1 MRISDW
7 SSYVCSSDLPRCHGT
22 VGAVGDVL
30 DDDGVFASAAKVAR
44 IAGELVVGYLGVQ
57 IAEAQVDDPVGIG
70 THHAFDLDAI
80 DIGADIDVDRSE
92 EHTSE
97 LQSLMRN
104 SYAVFCLKKTTKKKK
119 LQYIEKTTKKQRV
132 RIQQR

>member
-1 MRISDW
+1 MCLFFFFFFKQKTAYEMRISDW
-7 SSYVCSSDLPRCHGT
+7 SSDVCSSDL
-22 VGAVGDVL
+22 L

-80 DIGADIDVDRSE
+80 DIGADIVVDRGAGDNLAELKILIFIIESGCV
-92 EHTSE
+92 E
-97 LQSLMRN
+97 LQR
-104 SYAVFCLKKTTKKKK
+104 AVAEAVL
-119 LQYIEKTTKKQRV
+119 
-132 RIQQR
+132 

>member
-30 DDDGVFASAAKVAR
+30 DDDGVFASVAKVAR

-80 DIGADIDVDRSE
+80 DIGADIVVDRGAGDNLA
-92 EHTSE
+92 E
-97 LQSLMRN
+97 LKILIFIIESGCVDRKSTRLN
-104 SYAVFCLKKTTKKKK
+104 SSH
-119 LQYIEKTTKKQRV
+119 
-132 RIQQR
+132 

>member
-1 MRISDW
+1 MAGG
-7 SSYVCSSDLPRCHGT
+7 PRCHGT

-80 DIGADIDVDRSE
+80 DIGADIVVDRGAGDNLAELKFLILDRKSVE
-92 EHTSE
+92 EGKSVSVRIN
-97 LQSLMRN
+97 LGGRRII
-104 SYAVFCLKKTTKKKK
+104 KKK
-119 LQYIEKTTKKQRV
+119 
-132 RIQQR
+132 